1 MMTIGQLNAYMQRNL
16 EYKMKHSRRSF
27 ISFLGKASLGSFV
40 IPPFLMSCGNT
51 PSPIEKEKITK
62 TVLDRLKQVVIKNID
77 PSDVDDLVLSEGLHY
92 HTIIKWGDQINF
104 TDTFGFNNDFT
115 CFIPL
120 DKNNPTDGLLWVN
133 HEYIN
138 PLFVSGYN
146 HRNIDEKRT
155 KQQVDKEMYNVG
167 GSIVRIKEENGTWSI
182 VKNDPL
188 NRRITAKTPMQ
199 LNWDEPIKGKDT
211 VIGTL
216 ANCSGGITPWNT
228 FLTCEENYDNFY
240 GETVYDQNNNPQHKP
255 SEYNK
260 WEEFYTYP
268 PEHYGWVVEVDPK
281 DGLCQKHIALGRF
294 AHECCTLYE
303 LEDKR
308 VVAYSGDDTNDEHL
322 YKFIS
327 SKPGSLKEGTL
338 YVADTIN
345 GKWLALDWEN
355 QPILKQEF
363 KNQTEVLIRA
373 REASKLI
380 GATPL
385 NRPEDIEIDPIS
397 GNILITLTN
406 NKPKNDFH
414 GSILKIEET
423 NGKFDALTFKAS
435 THIAGGEE
443 TGFTCPDNLA
453 FDLAGNLWIT
463 SDISGS
469 SMNQTDNPYTSFKN
483 NALYV
488 IPRYGEEAG
497 KVIRVASAP
506 KDAELTGPWFSPD
519 GKTLFLSVQHPGEQ
533 TIDPKNPTSLWP
545 FDKDNIPKP
554 AVVAIKGDLIEKM
567 NRLHLLEQ

>member
-1 MMTIGQLNAYMQRNL
+1 
-16 EYKMKHSRRSF
+16 MKYSRRSF
-27 ISFLGKASLGSFV
+27 ISFLGKASLGSLV

-51 PSPIEKEKITK
+51 PTPIAKEKIAEATIE
-62 TVLDRLKQVVIKNID
+62 RLKKVVLKSIN
-77 PSDVDDLVLSEGLHY
+77 PSDEDDLVLANGLNY
-92 HTIIKWGDQINF
+92 HPIIKWGDPINAL
-104 TDTFGFNNDFT
+104 DTFGFNNDFT

-120 DKNNPTDGLLWVN
+120 DDQNPKDGLLWVN
-133 HEYIN
+133 HEYMN
-138 PLFVSGYN
+138 PLFVSDYN
-146 HRNIDEKRT
+146 YRNKNQKRT
-155 KQQVDKEMYNVG
+155 KQQVDKEMYQVG
-167 GSIVRIKEENGTWSI
+167 GSIVRIKEENGTWN
-182 VKNDPL
+182 VVENDPL
-188 NRRITAKTPMQ
+188 NRRITAKTPMKI
-199 LNWDEPIKGKDT
+199 NWDSPIKGATT
-211 VIGTL
+211 VVGTL
-216 ANCSGGITPWNT
+216 ANCSGGITPWKT

-240 GETVYDQNNNPQHKP
+240 GETIYDQNNKPQHKP
-255 SEYNK
+255 STYYK
-260 WEEFYTYP
+260 WEQFYTYP
-268 PEHYGWVVEVDPK
+268 PEHYGWVVEINPK
-281 DGLCQKHIALGRF
+281 DGSSQKHIALGRF

-308 VVAYSGDDTNDEHL
+308 VVAYSGDDANDEHL

-327 SKPGSLKEGTL
+327 STPSSLKEGTL

-345 GKWLALDWEN
+345 GKWLPLDWEQ
-355 QPILKQEF
+355 QPLLKQQF

-373 REASKLI
+373 REASKLL

-397 GNILITLTN
+397 GNILISLTN
-406 NKPKNDFH
+406 NKPKKDFH

-423 NGKFDALTFKAS
+423 NGRFDALTFS
-435 THIAGGEE
+435 TSTYIAGGKE

-469 SMNQTDNPYTSFKN
+469 SMNKKDNQYTSFKN

-488 IPRYGEEAG
+488 IPRHGKDAG

-533 TIDPKNPTSLWP
+533 TKEVTNPTSRWP
-545 FDKDNIPKP
+545 FDEDNIPKP
-554 AVVAIKGDLIEKM
+554 AVVAITGDLIEKM
-567 NRLHLLEQ
+567 NRLHLLE

>member
-1 MMTIGQLNAYMQRNL
+1 
-16 EYKMKHSRRSF
+16 
-27 ISFLGKASLGSFV
+27 
-40 IPPFLMSCGNT
+40 MSCGNT
-51 PSPIEKEKITK
+51 PTPLLKGGITEA
-62 TVLDRLKQVVIKNID
+62 TVERLKKVVLKSIN
-77 PSDVDDLVLSEGLHY
+77 PSDIDDLVLTDGLHY
-92 HTIIKWGDQINF
+92 HPIIKWGDQINL

-120 DKNNPTDGLLWVN
+120 DDENPKDGLLWVN
-133 HEYIN
+133 HEYMN
-138 PLFVSGYN
+138 PLFVSEYN
-146 HRNIDEKRT
+146 YRNKNQQRT
-155 KQQVDKEMYNVG
+155 KEQVDKEMYQVG
-167 GSIVRIKEENGTWSI
+167 GSIVRIKEENGTWN
-182 VKNDPL
+182 VVQNDPL
-188 NRRITAKTPMQ
+188 NRRITAKTPMKI
-199 LNWDEPIKGKDT
+199 NWDEPIKGKDT

-216 ANCSGGITPWNT
+216 ANCSGGITPWKT

-240 GETVYDQNNNPQHKP
+240 GETIYDQNNKPQHKP
-255 SEYNK
+255 STYYK

-268 PEHYGWVVEVDPK
+268 PEHYGWVVEINPK
-281 DGLCQKHIALGRF
+281 DGSSQKHIALGRF

-308 VVAYSGDDTNDEHL
+308 VVAYSGDDANDEHL

-327 SKPGSLKEGTL
+327 STPSSLKEGTL

-345 GKWLALDWEN
+345 GKWLPLDWEQ
-355 QPILKQEF
+355 QPLLKQQF

-373 REASKLI
+373 REASKLL

-397 GNILITLTN
+397 GNILISLTN
-406 NKPKNDFH
+406 NKPKKDFH

-423 NGKFDALTFKAS
+423 NGEFDALIFSAS

-469 SMNQTDNPYTSFKN
+469 SMNKKDNQYTSFKN

-488 IPRYGEEAG
+488 IPRHGQDAG
-497 KVIRVASAP
+497 NVIRVASAP

-533 TIDPKNPTSLWP
+533 TKDLKNPTSTWP
-545 FDKDNIPKP
+545 FDEDNIPKS
-554 AVVAIKGDLIEKM
+554 AVIAIKGDLIEKM
-567 NRLHLLEQ
+567 NRLHLLG